1 MVSGG
6 SALCILAPLLVP
18 EVTIPEQKM
27 SKGKG
32 MKTGSKEKRSILLE
46 SEVRVT
52 PISLLWWLSL
62 DDAHNSPFPFPGGRP
77 LYLHV

>member
-1 MVSGG
+1 M

-32 MKTGSKEKRSILLE
+32 PKIGAKEKRSILLE
-46 SEVRVT
+46 SEVSGSGVRPALTAAQPT
-52 PISLLWWLSL
+52 PEC
-62 DDAHNSPFPFPGGRP
+62 
-77 LYLHV
+77 